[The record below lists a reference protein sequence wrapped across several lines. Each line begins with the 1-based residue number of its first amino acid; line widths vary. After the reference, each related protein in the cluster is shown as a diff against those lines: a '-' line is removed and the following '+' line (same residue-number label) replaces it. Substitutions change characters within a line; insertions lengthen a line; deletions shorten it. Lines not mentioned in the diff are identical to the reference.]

1 MNYALKAVNMKII
14 VTGEVDE
21 GNWKI
26 ADGRALTRFYEDA
39 NLGYMRVP
47 SKGASTANR
56 AKVRAAGGGQWDVG
70 TEWRRVARNGRAVLG
85 GAQCGNK
92 AGIASNHVVG
102 RQGPVLPIMNVIEAR
117 KR

>member
-47 SKGASTANR
+47 SKGSSTANR
-56 AKVRAAGGGQWDVG
+56 AKVRAAVGGQGDVG
-70 TEWRRVARNGRAVLG
+70 KGWREAGGEPRGRTW
-85 GAQCGNK
+85 QQRRQ
-92 AGIASNHVVG
+92 AS
-102 RQGPVLPIMNVIEAR
+102 PAAMW
-117 KR
+117 